1 MGYPEIKIVAVS
13 DLCVTD
19 AIVRQ
24 SFAGLV
30 AAGAQLR
37 VIEWKLHDLH
47 DLRDKVIRT
56 EQEGPLAVAYAPEL
70 DAAIADCDVLV
81 THICPVPRSLLMH
94 ANRLRVIGCAR
105 SGLENVDVEAAS
117 ERNIAVLHCP
127 LSKTSTAADA
137 TVGMMLAGCRGLAR
151 AHHQMVQGEW
161 DARFAFFGNSLG
173 LTGRKVGLI
182 GFGNIGK
189 AVARRLQGFEVEL
202 MVYDPYQEPGAIKQ
216 LGGEP
221 VSLPQLLEKADFVVM
236 LARLDKGTRG
246 LIGAKELAMMQ
257 PTAFFINTARAG
269 LVDYGALRQV
279 LQEGRIAGAALD
291 VFDIEP
297 LNPDDALLKL
307 ENVTLTPHVAG
318 VSKAGYMQS
327 AHDIAE
333 DIRRFF
339 ETGTPKFRAN
349 PGSTRMGRP

>member
-1 MGYPEIKIVAVS
+1 MGYPEIHIVAVS

-19 AIVRQ
+19 AIVRE
-24 SFAGLV
+24 SFGGLV
-30 AAGAQLR
+30 AAGAHLQ

-47 DLRDKVIRT
+47 DLREKVILT
-56 EQEGPLAVAYAPEL
+56 EREGPRAVAYPPEL
-70 DAAIADCDVLV
+70 DGAVVDCDVLV
-81 THICPVPRSLLMH
+81 THICPVPRSLMMRAH
-94 ANRLRVIGCAR
+94 QLRVIGCAR
-105 SGLENVDVEAAS
+105 SGLENVDIEAAS

-151 AHHQMVQGEW
+151 AHHQMMQGEW

-173 LTGRKVGLI
+173 LTGRKVGLV

-189 AVARRLQGFEVEL
+189 AVARRLQGFDVDL
-202 MVYDPYQEPGAIKQ
+202 MVHDPYQEPGAIRQ

-221 VSLPQLLEKADFVVM
+221 VSLPQLLENADFVVM
-236 LARLDKGTRG
+236 LARLDKGTKG
-246 LIGAKELAMMQ
+246 LIGEKELSMMK
-257 PTAFFINTARAG
+257 PTSFFINTARAG
-269 LVDYGALRQV
+269 LVDYAALRRV
-279 LQEGRIAGAALD
+279 LQKGGIAGAALD

-318 VSKAGYMQS
+318 VSKAGYMQ
-327 AHDIAE
+327 AAKDIAE
-333 DIRRFF
+333 DIRRFC
-339 ETGTPKFRAN
+339 ETGTPKFPAN
-349 PGSTRMGRP
+349 SVARSGRS